1 MTCIVSYQKHID
13 SLITRELTLPEDPAT
28 HQRIGTE
35 LCTINGITYVSLPDG
50 AELPDNQPTE
60 IADSIQPVTLTADL
74 RRSIEDASP
83 HVALIRERVAAKI
96 AAAYSIGDEIK
107 LLRTAPSPEFDLYN
121 AYVED
126 CRAWG
131 REQKAMLGLA

>member
-1 MTCIVSYQKHID
+1 MIIEYRKFITAEV
-13 SLITRELTLPEDPAT
+13 TRELLLPPELFGEAACVELAT
-28 HQRIGTE
+28 IAGV
-35 LCTINGITYVSLPDG
+35 TYVFVPDEVDLPVD
-50 AELPDNQPTE
+50 QPTE
-60 IADSIQPVTLTADL
+60 IANSIRPVTLTADL
-74 RRSIEDASP
+74 RRAIEDASP

-121 AYVED
+121 SYVED

-131 REQKAMLGLA
+131 REQKALLGLA

>member
-1 MTCIVSYQKHID
+1 MARIINYQKYID
-13 SLITRELTLPEDPAT
+13 TLITRELALPEDPAT

-50 AELPDNQPTE
+50 AELPTEQPPE
-60 IADSIQPVTLTADL
+60 IMGSIAEVVLTADL
-74 RRSIEDASP
+74 RRAIEDSSS
-83 HVALIRERVAAKI
+83 HVALIRARVADKI
-96 AAAYSIGDEIK
+96 AEQYSLGDEIK
-107 LLRTAPSPEFDLYN
+107 LLRTAPSAEFELYN

-131 REQKAMLGLA
+131 RAQKAALGL

>member
-1 MTCIVSYQKHID
+1 MIIEYRKFITAEV
-13 SLITRELTLPEDPAT
+13 TRELQLAPELFGEAACVELAT
-28 HQRIGTE
+28 IAGV
-35 LCTINGITYVSLPDG
+35 TYVFVPDEVDLPV
-50 AELPDNQPTE
+50 EQPTE
-60 IADSIQPVTLTADL
+60 IANSIQPVTLTADL
-74 RRSIEDASP
+74 RRAIEDASP

-107 LLRTAPSPEFDLYN
+107 LLRTAPSPEFELYN

-131 REQKAMLGLA
+131 REQKALLGLV

>member
-1 MTCIVSYQKHID
+1 MIIAYRKYITEAV
-13 SLITRELTLPEDPAT
+13 TRELRLPESADQSALGVELAT
-28 HQRIGTE
+28 VD
-35 LCTINGITYVSLPDG
+35 GITYVSLPDG
-50 AELPDNQPTE
+50 VGLPDNQPPE
-60 IADSIQPVTLTADL
+60 IADSIAEVVLTADL
-74 RRSIEDASP
+74 RAAISAASP
-83 HVALIRERVAAKI
+83 HVQLINERVSARIAK
-96 AAAYSIGDEIK
+96 AYSIGDEIK

>member
-1 MTCIVSYQKHID
+1 MIIEYRKFITAEV
-13 SLITRELTLPEDPAT
+13 TRELLLPPELFGEAACVELAT
-28 HQRIGTE
+28 IAGV
-35 LCTINGITYVSLPDG
+35 TYVFVPDEVDLPV
-50 AELPDNQPTE
+50 EQPTE

-74 RRSIEDASP
+74 RRVIEDASP

-96 AAAYSIGDEIK
+96 ADAYSIGDEIK
-107 LLRTAPSPEFDLYN
+107 LLRTAPSPEFELYN

-131 REQKAMLGLA
+131 REQKALLGLV

>member
-1 MTCIVSYQKHID
+1 MTCIVSYKKHID

-50 AELPDNQPTE
+50 AELPDNQPPE
-60 IADSIQPVTLTADL
+60 IADSIAEAVLTADL
-74 RRSIEDASP
+74 RAAICAASP
-83 HVALIRERVAAKI
+83 HVQLINERVGARI
-96 AAAYSIGDEIK
+96 AEAYSIGDEIK
-107 LLRTAPSPEFDLYN
+107 LLRTAPSPEFEVYN

-131 REQKAMLGLA
+131 IEQKAALGL